1 MLPHLKNIQGASEI
15 DFTRDDFD
23 IENFM
28 NNDIYKKAFKNL
40 TGKEVSDVND
50 SIKEKI
56 KKSLKDKLDVTIKR
70 S

>member
-1 MLPHLKNIQGASEI
+1 MLPHLKNIQGGSEI

-56 KKSLKDKLDVTIKR
+56 
-70 S
+70 